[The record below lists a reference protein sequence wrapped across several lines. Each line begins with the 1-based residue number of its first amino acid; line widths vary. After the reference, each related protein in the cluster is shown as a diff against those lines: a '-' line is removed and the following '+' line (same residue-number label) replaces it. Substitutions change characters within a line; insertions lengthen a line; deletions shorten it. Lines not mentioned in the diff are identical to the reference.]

1 MPVAALRLV
10 LVDDHPVVRHG
21 VAADLGEDFCVVG
34 EAADT
39 AEAIEVIT
47 TTRPDLVICDVHM
60 PGGGG
65 IAVVARC
72 AEIAPIVMFTVSD
85 AEQDVLDAVAAGALG
100 YFTKTTTG
108 DELRSAL
115 RRAARGEPVFP
126 PELAMLLIGEFR
138 KLARQST
145 GTNPIT
151 PREREVLIL
160 VARGHSY
167 RQIGE
172 ELYISPKTVENH
184 VRNTLDKLHL
194 TRRDQLIRYAV
205 EHGLE

>member
-1 MPVAALRLV
+1 MAALRLV

-100 YFTKTTTG
+100 YLTKTTTG

>member
-1 MPVAALRLV
+1 MAALRLV
-10 LVDDHPVVRHG
+10 LADDHPVVRSG
-21 VAADLGEDFCVVG
+21 VAADLGDDFCVVG
-34 EAADT
+34 EAANT
-39 AEAIEVIT
+39 GEAIEVIT
-47 TTRPDLVICDVHM
+47 ATRPDLVVCDVHM

-65 IAVVARC
+65 IAVVGRC

-100 YFTKTTTG
+100 YLTKTTTG
-108 DELRSAL
+108 DELRNAL

-138 KLARQST
+138 KLARKAT

-151 PREREVLIL
+151 PREREVLVL

-167 RQIGE
+167 RQIGT

>member
-1 MPVAALRLV
+1 MAVTPGQ
-10 LVDDHPVVRHG
+10 LVDPA
-21 VAADLGEDFCVVG
+21 AADLHVRPYTERHV
-34 EAADT
+34 ELYLKRHIRLYTDT
-39 AEAIEVIT
+39 
-47 TTRPDLVICDVHM
+47 
-60 PGGGG
+60 
-65 IAVVARC
+65 
-72 AEIAPIVMFTVSD
+72 
-85 AEQDVLDAVAAGALG
+85 
-100 YFTKTTTG
+100 
-108 DELRSAL
+108 
-115 RRAARGEPVFP
+115 VFP

-138 KLARQST
+138 KLARQSA

>member
-1 MPVAALRLV
+1 MAALRLV
-10 LVDDHPVVRHG
+10 LADDHPVVRHG
-21 VAADLGEDFCVVG
+21 VAADLGDDFCVVG
-34 EAADT
+34 EAGDT
-39 AEAIEVIT
+39 AEAIEVIGA
-47 TTRPDLVICDVHM
+47 TRPDLVICDVHM

-100 YFTKTTTG
+100 YLTKTTTG
-108 DELRSAL
+108 DDLRAAL

>member
-1 MPVAALRLV
+1 MAALRLV
-10 LVDDHPVVRHG
+10 LADDHPVVRRG
-21 VAADLGEDFCVVG
+21 VAADLGDDFCVVG

-39 AEAIEVIT
+39 GEAIAVIT
-47 TTRPDLVICDVHM
+47 ATRPDLVVCDVHM

-65 IAVVARC
+65 IAVVGRC

-100 YFTKTTTG
+100 YLTKTTTG
-108 DELRSAL
+108 DELRGAL

-138 KLARQST
+138 KLARKSS
-145 GTNPIT
+145 GANPIT
-151 PREREVLIL
+151 PREREVLVL

-167 RQIGE
+167 RQIGT

>member
-1 MPVAALRLV
+1 MAALRLV
-10 LVDDHPVVRHG
+10 LADDHPVVRRG
-21 VAADLGEDFCVVG
+21 VAADLGEDFRVVG
-34 EAADT
+34 EAGDT

-47 TTRPDLVICDVHM
+47 ATRPDLVVCDVHM

-65 IAVVARC
+65 IAVVGRC

-100 YFTKTTTG
+100 YLTKTTTG
-108 DELRSAL
+108 EELRSAL

-138 KLARQST
+138 NLARKSA

-167 RQIGE
+167 RQIGT